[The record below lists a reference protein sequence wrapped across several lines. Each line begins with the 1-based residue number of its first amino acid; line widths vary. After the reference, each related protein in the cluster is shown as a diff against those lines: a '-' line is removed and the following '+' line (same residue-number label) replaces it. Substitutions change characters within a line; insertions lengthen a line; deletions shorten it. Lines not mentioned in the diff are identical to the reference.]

1 MNMIIQMD
9 LIEKINDSGGVLSAV
24 LALATI
30 ALWLKYHAAQKALA
44 DLNQVV
50 RDTGKEDMKIID
62 KLTHT
67 IEKSTENDGLI
78 LKAVN
83 ETLTILK
90 DRKHE

>member
-1 MNMIIQMD
+1 MD
-9 LIEKINDSGGVLSAV
+9 LIEKINDSGGVLSAI
-24 LALATI
+24 LAVATI
-30 ALWLKYHAAQKALA
+30 ALWFEYKAAKKALA